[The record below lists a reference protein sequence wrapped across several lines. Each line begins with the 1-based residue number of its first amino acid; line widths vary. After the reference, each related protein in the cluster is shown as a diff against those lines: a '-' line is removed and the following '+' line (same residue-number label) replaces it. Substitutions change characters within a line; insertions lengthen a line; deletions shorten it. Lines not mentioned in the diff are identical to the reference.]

1 MPEILAQTVDR
12 GLMKRVIAELPGLV
26 GLAIPII
33 VGLVSG
39 VLMAMIDTAMIAPLG
54 PDVVAAAGL
63 ATSGF
68 IIASSALLGFVSVI
82 GVRISQASGANDF
95 DVANVALRAG
105 IAVALGLAVLIGGG
119 MILAL
124 PLLATLAPTQSVL
137 AALEPYW
144 FTLAFAAVPHAL
156 LGVMRGFYSAINR
169 PWVAVWF
176 TLLGVALNVPLNLVF
191 IYGGLGIEG
200 AGLTGAGIASVLA
213 KFIALSLLF
222 AHLRTAHSMNEYRK
236 YAPVSFLE
244 IAKQLKEGLPVG
256 LGSVSEG
263 GAYAI
268 TGMLMASLGAVALA
282 ANQVVHS
289 VGVIF
294 YMVPIGMMIA
304 VSIKTGQALGAT
316 QTERLR
322 PVWLAANI
330 LVIIWSAF
338 VFSLVLATRTV
349 LSDVLSPDASVAHL
363 ARSLF
368 LLMAFIQL
376 TDSLQSTALGALRG
390 ISDNT
395 VPNVISVGIYWAIA
409 LPLAF
414 TLGIVMQFGAEGIL
428 AGYGIGVL
436 IAAIVLQLRY
446 IHKTRLILF
455 QG

>member
-1 MPEILAQTVDR
+1 MIETLAQTTDR
-12 GLMKRVIAELPGLV
+12 AFMKRTIAELPALV

-82 GVRISQASGANDF
+82 GVRISQATGASNSSA
-95 DVANVALRAG
+95 ANVAFRAG
-105 IAVALGLAVLIGGG
+105 VTVAIGLAVLIGGG

-124 PLLATLAPTQSVL
+124 PLLATLAPTPSVL

-144 FTLAFAAVPHAL
+144 FTLAFAAIPHAL
-156 LGVMRGFYSAINR
+156 LAVMRGFFSAIGR

-176 TLLGVALNVPLNLVF
+176 TLLGVALNVPLNMLF

-213 KFIALSLLF
+213 KYIALLLLF
-222 AHLRTAHSMNEYRK
+222 AHLKMAHSMKEYRTI
-236 YAPVSFLE
+236 AAVSFPE
-244 IAKQLKEGLPVG
+244 IKRQLKEGLPVG

-282 ANQVVHS
+282 GNQVVHS
-289 VGVIF
+289 VGVVF
-294 YMVPIGMMIA
+294 YMVPIGMMIT
-304 VSIKTGQALGAT
+304 VSIKTGQAFGAT
-316 QTERLR
+316 QTKRLR
-322 PVWLAANI
+322 PIWLAANI
-330 LVIIWSAF
+330 LVIIWSVL
-338 VFSLVLATRTV
+338 VFLFVLATRTV

-390 ISDNT
+390 LSDNT
-395 VPNVISVGIYWAIA
+395 VPNVISVAIYWAVA
-409 LPLAF
+409 LPLAY
-414 TLGIVMQFGAEGIL
+414 TLGIVKQFGAEGIL
-428 AGYGIGVL
+428 AGYGMGVL
-436 IAAIVLQLRY
+436 IAAIILQLRY
-446 IHKTRLILF
+446 IHKTRRGLA
-455 QG
+455 QC